1 MAIGNIIHKLR
12 TNSNMS
18 QEQFAALLNV
28 SRQSVQK
35 WESEASV
42 PELEKLIKISRHFD
56 VSLDSLVFDSDTR
69 ITEELVF
76 NKTLKP
82 KYANLHPWES
92 YSSNL
97 LTEYQQSIEEG
108 LDIKAYADVFAAV
121 SRLPQNEAKKKFG
134 DILFEIVLNAKTVS
148 GYKYDEPSALDEIKA
163 LRTSAPTLPPVNEKL
178 LEDKIL
184 GAWMGRICGCLLGK
198 TVEGIRTDEL
208 IPFLKETGNY
218 PMHRYIL
225 HSDLNDSI
233 VSKYKFRFA
242 SKCCADEIDSMPIDD
257 DTNYVVMAQK
267 IIDMY
272 GRNFTSYDV
281 SRAWM
286 KLQEKDVYC
295 TAERVAFCNFVKGF
309 EPPESAVYKNPYREW
324 IGAQIRG
331 DYYGYI
337 NPGNPELAAE
347 MAFRDAAI
355 SHTKNG
361 IYGEMFV
368 AAMLAAAACTDN
380 MPDIIAGGLAQIPR
394 TSRLYEAI
402 SDVLKGFECGVS
414 QKNCFEDIHTRYDEY
429 TSHDW
434 CHTISNAMI
443 VAASLLYG
451 NSDYGKSICMAVET
465 GFDTDCNGAT
475 VGSIIGMAKGIGCVE
490 QVWTTPLN
498 DTLHTSVFGAET
510 VKISDA
516 AAHTLQHIKL
526 QSTQH

>member
-1 MAIGNIIHKLR
+1 MAIGSIINKLR
-12 TNSNMS
+12 TNAKMS
-18 QEQFAALLNV
+18 QERFAELMDV

-42 PELEKLIKISRHFD
+42 PELEKLIKISKYFD
-56 VSLDSLVFDSDTR
+56 ISLDSLVFDSDTR
-69 ITEELVF
+69 ITEELTF

-82 KYANLHPWES
+82 RYANLHPWEA

-97 LTEYQQSIEEG
+97 LIEYQLGREEG
-108 LDIKAYADVFAAV
+108 LDIEAYADVFAAV
-121 SRLPQNEAKKKFG
+121 SRLPQNEIKKKFG
-134 DILFEIVLNAKTVS
+134 DILFEIVINAKTEL
-148 GYKYDEPSALDEIKA
+148 GYKYDEPSSLDEIKS
-163 LRTSAPTLPPVNEKL
+163 LRTSAPALPPVDEKR

-198 TVEGIRTDEL
+198 PVEGIRTDEL
-208 IPFLKETGNY
+208 VPFLKETGNY

-225 HSDLNDSI
+225 RSDLNDSI
-233 VSKYKFRFA
+233 LGKYKYRFA
-242 SKCCADEIDSMPIDD
+242 NKCYADVVDGMPVDD
-257 DTNYVVMAQK
+257 DTNYVVLAQK

-286 KLQEKDVYC
+286 KLQEKDAYC

-331 DYYGYI
+331 DYFGYI
-337 NPGNPELAAE
+337 NPGNMELAAE

-368 AAMLAAAACTDN
+368 AAMLAAAACTDYIPN
-380 MPDIIAGGLAQIPR
+380 IISGGLAQIPQ

-402 SDVLKGFECGVS
+402 SDVLKGFEQGVP
-414 QKNCFEDIHTRYDEY
+414 QKNCFRDIHNRYDEY
-429 TSHDW
+429 TQHGW

-451 NSDYGKSICMAVET
+451 NGDYGKSICMAVET

-475 VGSIIGMAKGIGCVE
+475 VGSVLGMAKGFRGVDTI
-490 QVWTTPLN
+490 WTAPIN
-498 DTLHTSVFGAET
+498 DTLHTSIFGAET

-516 AAHTLQHIKL
+516 AAHTLKHIKL
-526 QSTQH
+526 QGMQH